1 MMPCCRSQIE
11 TDSPKRPLIRSL
23 AGGLIPGV
31 LLCVMPKC
39 PFCLAAW
46 VSIAT
51 GLALPFPL
59 ANGLHKTFI
68 VMCVASVLCSVIFF
82 ARSFVV
88 LRPMRTGKT
97 HVKNDLH

>member
-1 MMPCCRSQIE
+1 MNPCCRSQIE
-11 TDSPKRPLIRSL
+11 TDLPKRPLIRSL
-23 AGGLIPGV
+23 AGGMIPGV

-46 VSIAT
+46 ISIAT

-68 VMCVASVLCSVIFF
+68 AICIASVLLSVIFF

-88 LRPMRTGKT
+88 LRPMRKGKT
-97 HVKNDLH
+97 NVKNDLC